1 MSQRR
6 KRNQRAVGIVA
17 LTALAGVLYGG
28 CGGGDGVP
36 TGRPGKGD
44 DFDRDDIRVEVV
56 ECATEKNPE
65 ATVKVTANT
74 SPSDR
79 RYFIGL
85 DFLDADG
92 EVVDTASLKLTP
104 QPDSPDDEEITE
116 NVEMPMTE
124 SGKAG
129 EVASCEM
136 DHAF

>member
-1 MSQRR
+1 VFQRR
-6 KRNQRAVGIVA
+6 KRNLRAIGTVA
-17 LTALAGVLYGG
+17 LMALTGALYGG
-28 CGGGDGVP
+28 CGGDGVP

-65 ATVKVTANT
+65 ATVKVTAST
-74 SPSDR
+74 TPSDR

-85 DFLDADG
+85 DFLDAEG
-92 EVVDTASLKLTP
+92 EVVDSASLKLTP

-124 SGKAG
+124 TGKAG
-129 EVASCEM
+129 EVKSCKM